1 MRLIEVRPTHIL
13 DMIKGL
19 EEEGYARTTVIQ
31 SLSVVRQLFKKG
43 IWWKND
49 THRSRRP
56 ILNCLKE
63 EPGEIPDEKIMQ
75 EQEDEKCLSI
85 YDTHR
90 FLESCKEYPV
100 L

>member
-1 MRLIEVRPTHIL
+1 
-13 DMIKGL
+13 MIKGL

-31 SLSVVRQLFKKG
+31 SLSVVCQLFQKAYGGKM
-43 IWWKND
+43 I
-49 THRSRRP
+49 P
-56 ILNCLKE
+56 IDPVADIKLPKE
-63 EPGEIPDEKIMQ
+63 EPGEIPDEKILQ

-90 FLESCKEYPV
+90 FLESCQEYPV